1 MALTSGFVLNLS
13 LSLAP
18 EQVEDSLKAK
28 AGSCISLCLSIGL
41 FIGSFAANVIDKII
55 KKL

>member
-1 MALTSGFVLNLS
+1 MALSSGFVLNLS

-18 EQVEDSLKAK
+18 EQVEDNLKAK